1 MSEQEDSDFKVEQK
15 VTNTVGAE
23 IYRDVK
29 RLIKFC
35 LKGIIAIV
43 VILIVYVNYNDYV
56 KDKHYKA
63 KQVEYDK
70 QRAIEAQQRKQAE
83 LARQQEELARRID
96 LPIAWN
102 GSDKWRQGMRSWGN
116 AGFVFTSNQFILNID
131 SKQLT
136 KEQRARI
143 QGKELSCAMKLS
155 VGDYEEYIAGEFIGS
170 IFGLEGDYETTV
182 YDWNKARV
190 SDSMF
195 LYVDLN
201 IENADDK
208 APNFEAWD
216 LKCGDL
222 VSKVEYNKKGN

>member
-43 VILIVYVNYNDYV
+43 VILIVYVSYNDYV

-182 YDWNKARV
+182 YDRNKARV

>member
-1 MSEQEDSDFKVEQK
+1 
-15 VTNTVGAE
+15 
-23 IYRDVK
+23 
-29 RLIKFC
+29 
-35 LKGIIAIV
+35 
-43 VILIVYVNYNDYV
+43 
-56 KDKHYKA
+56 
-63 KQVEYDK
+63 
-70 QRAIEAQQRKQAE
+70 
-83 LARQQEELARRID
+83 
-96 LPIAWN
+96 
-102 GSDKWRQGMRSWGN
+102 
-116 AGFVFTSNQFILNID
+116 
-131 SKQLT
+131 
-136 KEQRARI
+136 
-143 QGKELSCAMKLS
+143 MKLS

-182 YDWNKARV
+182 YDRNKARV